1 MTISPAPA
9 VNRVLGYAGLIPFAL
24 PALLVVSGS
33 EHAPAVAALAG
44 SYALAII
51 CFICGS
57 WWGMAQA
64 SGARA
69 TLWLSN
75 AYLLVALL
83 LYLFAIDWWSLSA
96 AVLLLGAWVC
106 EQSNGLF
113 PAYPADYRRMRAM
126 LTLIAA
132 GSMGILQFVD

>member
-9 VNRVLGYAGLIPFAL
+9 VNRVLGYAGLIPFVL
-24 PALLVVSGS
+24 PALLVLSGS
-33 EHAPAVAALAG
+33 DHGAVTALAG

-83 LYLFAIDWWSLSA
+83 LYLFASEWWSLSA
-96 AVLLLGAWVC
+96 AFLLVGAWVC
-106 EQSNGLF
+106 EQNEELF
-113 PAYPADYRRMRAM
+113 PTYPQDYRRMRTI

-132 GSMGILQFVD
+132 ISMGILQFAE

>member
-9 VNRVLGYAGLIPFAL
+9 VNRVLGYAGLIPFVL
-24 PALLVVSGS
+24 PAMLVVSGS
-33 EHAPAVAALAG
+33 EHGPTVTALAG

-64 SGARA
+64 SAARA

-83 LYLFAIDWWSLSA
+83 LYLFFSEWWSLAA
-96 AVLLLGAWVC
+96 AVLLVGAWVC
-106 EQSNGLF
+106 EQSNVLF
-113 PAYPADYRRMRAM
+113 PAYPADYRRMRTK

-132 GSMGILQFVD
+132 GSMGTLQFVD

>member
-1 MTISPAPA
+1 MTVSPAPA
-9 VNRVLGYAGLIPFAL
+9 VNRALGYGGLIPFVL

-33 EHAPAVAALAG
+33 GHGPAVTALAG

-64 SGARA
+64 SATRA

-75 AYLLVALL
+75 AYLLLALL
-83 LYLFAIDWWSLSA
+83 LYLFASQWWSLSA
-96 AVLLLGAWVC
+96 ALLLLGAWVC
-106 EQSNGLF
+106 EQSSGLF
-113 PAYPADYRRMRAM
+113 PAYPRDYRRLRAM
-126 LTLIAA
+126 LTLVAA
-132 GSMGILQFVD
+132 SSMGILQFAT